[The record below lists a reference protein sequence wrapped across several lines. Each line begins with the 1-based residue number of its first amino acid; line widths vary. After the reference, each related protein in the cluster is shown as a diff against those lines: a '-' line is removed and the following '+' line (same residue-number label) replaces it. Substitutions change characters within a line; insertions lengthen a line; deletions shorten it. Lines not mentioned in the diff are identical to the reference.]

1 MEDGGW
7 RLTMVI
13 WLVLTQCVVAAPAPD
28 ERRIVIVVNVVDLDD
43 ALPGILAQ
51 AQLIAG
57 GIYEHAGITVVWV
70 DELTPPP
77 RALTLIMVPS
87 ASAPAHLTGEAMGV
101 APSPGD
107 GTRGSTA
114 YVFSDRVTSFA
125 ASGRLHLASVLA
137 CAMAHEIGH
146 LLLPAGAHTRDGIM
160 RDIWQPA
167 LFPPKSPGLPGFAS
181 AQARLLRLRAASR

>member
-1 MEDGGW
+1 MADGGW
-7 RLTMVI
+7 RLTTVI
-13 WLVLTQCVVAAPAPD
+13 WLVLIRCVVAAPAPD
-28 ERRIVIVVNVVDLDD
+28 EPRIVTVVHVDDSDD
-43 ALPGILAQ
+43 SFPAVLAR
-51 AQLIAG
+51 AQSIAG
-57 GIYEHAGITVVWV
+57 GIYEQAGITVVWV
-70 DELTPPP
+70 AELPPLP
-77 RALTLIMVPS
+77 RALTLMVVQS
-87 ASAPAHLTGEAMGV
+87 ASVPAHLTGEAMGV

-125 ASGRLHLASVLA
+125 ASGQLHLASVLA

-167 LFPPKSPGLPGFAS
+167 LFPPKSPGLLGFTPT
-181 AQARLLRLRAASR
+181 QARLLRLRAASR

>member
-1 MEDGGW
+1 MADGGW
-7 RLTMVI
+7 RLAPVV
-13 WLVLTQCVVAAPAPD
+13 WLALTWCAVAAPAPD
-28 ERRIVIVVNVVDLDD
+28 EPRIVIVVNVVDSDD
-43 ALPGILAQ
+43 SLSAVRVP

-57 GIYEHAGITVVWV
+57 GIYEQAGITVVWV

-77 RALTLIMVPS
+77 SALTLMVVPS
-87 ASAPAHLTGEAMGV
+87 ASSPAHLAAEAMGV

-125 ASGRLHLASVLA
+125 ESGQLHLASVLA

-146 LLLPAGAHTRDGIM
+146 LLLPAGAHTHDGIM
-160 RDIWQPA
+160 RGSWSPY
-167 LFPPKSPGLPGFAS
+167 LFPPRVAGVPGFTPS
-181 AQARLLRLRAASR
+181 QAQLLRLRAASR